1 MTPMPYVTDRAML
14 TQATDLIARFG
25 GEAAVEA
32 ALRADHSRD
41 LGNVVHFCR
50 WRQVERLIVLLTAEE
65 VVGTI
70 H

>member
-1 MTPMPYVTDRAML
+1 MTPHPFVADRASL
-14 TQATDLIARFG
+14 ADATDLIARFG
-25 GEAAVEA
+25 DDAGFEAAA
-32 ALRADHSRD
+32 RADRSRD

-50 WRQVERLIVLLTAEE
+50 WRQIERLIVMLSAEK